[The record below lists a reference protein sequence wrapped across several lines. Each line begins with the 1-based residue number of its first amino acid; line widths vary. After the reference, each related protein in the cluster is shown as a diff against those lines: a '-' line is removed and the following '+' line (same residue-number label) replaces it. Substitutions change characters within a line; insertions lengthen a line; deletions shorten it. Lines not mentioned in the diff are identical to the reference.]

1 VSIFT
6 IRVVD
11 DEDEGIGG
19 VRVKVSFLDRLKG
32 KAIAE
37 QKTDSDGYADFEGDE
52 EGEIEVFLNGT
63 SYGTY
68 EYAEGDEIT
77 IEK

>member
-1 VSIFT
+1 MSTFSIQ
-6 IRVVD
+6 VVD

-19 VRVKVSFLDRLKG
+19 VRVRVSFLDSNRSDSDG
-32 KAIAE
+32 
-37 QKTDSDGYADFEGDE
+37 KTDSDGYVELEGDD
-52 EGEIEVFLNGT
+52 EGEVEVFLNNT

-68 EYAEGDEIT
+68 EYSEGDEIT

>member
-1 VSIFT
+1 MSVFT

-19 VRVKVSFLDRLKG
+19 VRVKVSFLGHVKG
-32 KAIAE
+32 KSMIE
-37 QKTDSDGYADFEGDE
+37 EKTDSDGYADFDGDD

>member
-1 VSIFT
+1 MSTFT

-19 VRVKVSFLDRLKG
+19 VRVRVSFLDSNRSDSD
-32 KAIAE
+32 A
-37 QKTDSDGYADFEGDE
+37 KTDSDGYADFDGDD

-63 SYGTY
+63 NYGSY
-68 EYAEGDEIT
+68 EYSEGDEIT

>member
-1 VSIFT
+1 VSVFT

-19 VRVKVSFLDRLKG
+19 VRVKVSFLERLKG
-32 KAIAE
+32 KSMAE
-37 QKTDSDGYADFEGDE
+37 QKTDSDGYADFDGDE
-52 EGEIEVFLNGT
+52 EGEVEVSLNGT

>member
-1 VSIFT
+1 MSTFS

-19 VRVKVSFLDRLKG
+19 VRVRASFLDSKRSDSDG
-32 KAIAE
+32 
-37 QKTDSDGYADFEGDE
+37 KTDSDGYVDLEGDD
-52 EGEIEVFLNGT
+52 EGEVEVFLNNT

-68 EYAEGDEIT
+68 EYSEGDEIT